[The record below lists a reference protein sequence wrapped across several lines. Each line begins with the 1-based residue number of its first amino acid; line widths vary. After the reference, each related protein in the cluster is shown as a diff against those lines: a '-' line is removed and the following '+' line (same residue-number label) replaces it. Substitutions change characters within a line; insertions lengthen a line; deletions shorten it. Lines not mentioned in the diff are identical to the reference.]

1 MTVELFPRPK
11 QVECCGSVKTN
22 HRLVIGQN
30 KLQIRLGLDSKIHI
44 LATVN
49 KTWEFEDDA
58 MVRVKL
64 GKDRGVKWRKWGRFA
79 GFKGGGEKWQRGRCR
94 GSVGRVL
101 RARGRR
107 PGNIAVG
114 I

>member
-1 MTVELFPRPK
+1 MRLGRDFK
-11 QVECCGSVKTN
+11 ILIMA
-22 HRLVIGQN
+22 LVI
-30 KLQIRLGLDSKIHI
+30 
-44 LATVN
+44 

-58 MVRVKL
+58 MVRIKL
-64 GKDRGVKWRKWGRFA
+64 GKAKGVKGRKWDKFA
-79 GFKGGGEKWQRGRCR
+79 GFKGEGEKWQRGRSR
-94 GSVGRVL
+94 GSLGRVL